1 VYGRVVDFDRLHG
14 DDEAKPLRRKKNRKF
29 DQAGEVMHEAFAVKD
44 CALIAIATGEKAQ
57 DLRELRDRL
66 TSTPSG
72 CIYYHFWGGLLRPRF
87 DDPEYQND
95 FAAWVRR
102 GLHEPVLAERLAMV
116 DPTDFK
122 DIEDL
127 RRELIDAVEERL
139 YESELA
145 SWMRARDPFH
155 FMKSQIVVFD
165 TMVRVSHPDELAE
178 IVPRLSLGSVFY
190 HFIDARRRTETGRN
204 DFSEWLYGFNSHF
217 VELAD
222 RIANIDPYFTSLTD
236 LRRELDAAFHNSG
249 FFNGE
254 SL

>member
-1 VYGRVVDFDRLHG
+1 M
-14 DDEAKPLRRKKNRKF
+14 
-29 DQAGEVMHEAFAVKD
+29 QEAFAVKD

-66 TSTPSG
+66 QATPSG

-95 FAAWVRR
+95 FAAWVRH
-102 GLHEPVLAERLAMV
+102 GLHEPVLAERLAII
-116 DPTDFK
+116 DPTEYR

-139 YESELA
+139 YESEFA
-145 SWMRARDPFH
+145 SWMRAREAFH
-155 FMKSQIVVFD
+155 FMRSQIVVFD
-165 TMVRVSHPDELAE
+165 TMIRVSNPDELG
-178 IVPRLSLGSVFY
+178 IIIPRLSLGSIFY

-204 DFSEWLYGFNSHF
+204 DFTEWLRGFDGPY
-217 VELAD
+217 VDLAD

-236 LRRELDAAFHNSG
+236 LRRELAAIFHNGGLQEEAS
-249 FFNGE
+249 
-254 SL
+254 

>member
-1 VYGRVVDFDRLHG
+1 M
-14 DDEAKPLRRKKNRKF
+14 
-29 DQAGEVMHEAFAVKD
+29 QEAFAVKD

-66 TSTPSG
+66 HETPSG

-102 GLHEPVLAERLAMV
+102 GLHEPVLAERLAII
-116 DPTDFK
+116 DPTEYR

-139 YESELA
+139 YESEFA
-145 SWMRARDPFH
+145 SWIRARETFH
-155 FMKSQIVVFD
+155 FMRSQIVVFD
-165 TMVRVSHPDELAE
+165 TMIRVSNPDELG
-178 IVPRLSLGSVFY
+178 IIIPHLTLGSIFY

-204 DFSEWLYGFNSHF
+204 DFTEWLRGFDGPYM
-217 VELAD
+217 ELAD
-222 RIANIDPYFTSLTD
+222 RIADVDPYFTSLTD
-236 LRRELDAAFHNSG
+236 LRRDLAAVFHNAGLQEEAS
-249 FFNGE
+249 
-254 SL
+254 